1 MTLRFADP
9 AWLALLILVPVPLIV
24 ALLARSH
31 RRAAVRFSDL
41 GTMRSVPRGIT
52 IKLRALLPALRTL
65 ALALLVVGF
74 ARPQA
79 GEHEEEVVS
88 EGIDILLALDVS
100 GSMSAEDLQRGK
112 NRLEVVKQVV
122 ADFVQSRTQD
132 RLGMVIFA
140 GRAYLQCP
148 LTLDTGVLLNLLGS
162 VQIGT
167 IEDGT
172 AIGMAIASC
181 ANRLRE
187 SSAKSKVVILLT
199 DGVNNRGEIAP
210 LTAAELARAVGV
222 KIYAIGAGTRGTA
235 LFPVDDPLFGRR
247 YVRLPVEI
255 DEATLQQVARTTGG
269 RYFRA
274 TNQQALEKIYAEI
287 GRLEKTKVEVKHYT
301 RTTELFPYLLAGA
314 LALIALEAGLGATR
328 FRTLP

>member
-1 MTLRFADP
+1 MTLRLADP

-187 SSAKSKVVILLT
+187 SNAKSKVVILLT

>member
-1 MTLRFADP
+1 MSFRFADP
-9 AWLALLILVPVPLIV
+9 AWLALLVLAPLPLMM
-24 ALLARSH
+24 ALRARFQ
-31 RRAAVRFSDL
+31 RRAALRFSDL
-41 GTMRSVPRGIT
+41 GVMRSVPLGFAL
-52 IKLRALLPALRTL
+52 KLRALLPALRAL
-65 ALALLVVGF
+65 AIALLVLGF

-79 GEHEEEVVS
+79 GEHEEELVS
-88 EGIDILLALDVS
+88 EGVDILLALDVS

-112 NRLEVVKQVV
+112 NRLEVVKRVV

-148 LTLDTGVLLNLLGS
+148 LTLDSGVLLTLLDSVEIGS
-162 VQIGT
+162 

-172 AIGMAIASC
+172 AIGMAIVSC

-187 SSAKSKVVILLT
+187 SPAKSKVVILLT

-210 LTAAELARAVGV
+210 LTAAELAKAVGV
-222 KIYAIGAGTRGTA
+222 KIYTIGAGTRGSA
-235 LFPVDDPLFGRR
+235 LFPVDDPLLGRR

-255 DEATLQQVARTTGG
+255 DEEVLRQVARITGG

-274 TNQQALEKIYAEI
+274 TNKQALEQIYAEI
-287 GRLEKTKVEVKHYT
+287 GRLEKTEVEVKHYT
-301 RTTELFPYLLAGA
+301 RTTELFPLFLIGA
-314 LALIALEAGLGATR
+314 LALVGLEAGLGATR